1 MTKARL
7 IGIALIV
14 AVVFLYRF
22 NTLGGS
28 LGGFDDDHFI
38 NLVRANQLLDGD
50 WPLRDYPDASLQGA
64 WPPLTY
70 LASAGA
76 QIIFGRSL
84 LAEAV
89 LTTGAVA
96 MAAGIT
102 MAAGA
107 RLTGMAS
114 LGAAAALISAIPSV
128 KLYGY
133 ARPLLFSLVLLLVF
147 RYVDRPSIRRLAVIS
162 LALATTFLMRHD
174 YAIYLG
180 AAVVAALG
188 ATHRAMPVVALR
200 RVAVCAAIS
209 AALLLP
215 TLLIVQNI
223 MGIGDYLRS
232 ARAVMQDEQ
241 MRTSLRWPEFAGSGW
256 TDENIVAGLYYLFLA
271 LPAIGAAVAAWRTR
285 GDRAPATELP
295 KVLALCVG
303 GAVANHFLLRGNLE
317 ARLPDTAV
325 FHALLGV
332 WLCKVAWQP
341 RAMAVRAP
349 TAALA
354 TLFLMLSA
362 ASLGVVGS
370 LSQELGTSRF
380 KEGISATFRT
390 TGRIWGIL
398 RTLPPE
404 RWEDAPEQAGPMQA
418 AAYLSECTPPTARV
432 LNATYGTEFLVFARR
447 GFAAGHANFVPG
459 LYTSPKE
466 QEAAVAQA
474 RRQLVPVAITEPADT
489 YEEDFAP
496 DFPLVDQ
503 YLRERYVEAGTIDKD
518 GEPYLRVLV
527 ERNRQASGTF
537 STTGLP
543 CFRQTR

>member
-1 MTKARL
+1 MKKARL
-7 IGIALIV
+7 IGIALVVGI
-14 AVVFLYRF
+14 VFLYRF

-76 QIIFGRSL
+76 QTMFGRSL

-96 MAAGIT
+96 IAAGLT

-107 RLTGMAS
+107 NLTGIAW
-114 LGAAAALISAIPSV
+114 LGAAAALISVIPSV

-180 AAVVAALG
+180 AAVVAALA
-188 ATHRAMPVVALR
+188 ATHRAMPALALR
-200 RVAVCAAIS
+200 RVALCASIS

-215 TLLIVQNI
+215 TLVIVQNI
-223 MGIGDYLRS
+223 MGIGEYLRA
-232 ARAVMQDEQ
+232 ARVVMQDEQ

-256 TDENIVAGLYYLFLA
+256 TDENILASLYYLFLA

-285 GDRAPATELP
+285 SNRAPATELP

-303 GAVANHFLLRGNLE
+303 GALANHFLLRGNLE

-341 RAMAVRAP
+341 RPMAVRAP
-349 TAALA
+349 TAAIA
-354 TLFLMLSA
+354 TLCLLASA
-362 ASLGVVGS
+362 ASLGAVGS
-370 LSQELGTSRF
+370 LPQELGTSRF
-380 KEGISATFRT
+380 REGVSATIKT
-390 TGRIWGIL
+390 TARIWGML
-398 RTLPPE
+398 RALPPD
-404 RWEDAPEQAGPMQA
+404 RWDSASEQAGPMLA
-418 AAYLSECTPPTARV
+418 AAYLSECTPPTSRV
-432 LNATYGTEFLVFARR
+432 LNATYGAEFLVFARR

-459 LYTSPKE
+459 LYTSEHE
-466 QEAAVAQA
+466 QVAAISQA
-474 RRQLVPVAITEPADT
+474 RRQLVPIAITDPAET
-489 YEEDFAP
+489 YEEDFVP

-518 GEPYLRVLV
+518 GGPYLRVLV

-537 STTGLP
+537 SSTGLP
-543 CFRQTR
+543 CFR

>member
-1 MTKARL
+1 MKKARL
-7 IGIALIV
+7 IGIALVV

-76 QIIFGRSL
+76 QTLFGRSL

-89 LTTGAVA
+89 LTTGAIA
-96 MAAGIT
+96 IAAGLT

-107 RLTGMAS
+107 NLAGTAW
-114 LGAAAALISAIPSV
+114 LGAAAALISVIPSV

-133 ARPLLFSLVLLLVF
+133 ARPLLFSLILLLVF
-147 RYVDRPSIRRLAVIS
+147 RYVDRPSIRRLAIVS
-162 LALATTFLMRHD
+162 LGLAIAFLTRHD
-174 YAIYLG
+174 YAVYLG
-180 AAVVAALG
+180 AAVVAALA
-188 ATHRAMPVVALR
+188 ATHRAMPELALK
-200 RVAVCAAIS
+200 RVAVCVGIGAV
-209 AALLLP
+209 LLLP

-223 MGIGDYLRS
+223 IGIGEYLRA
-232 ARAVMQDEQ
+232 ARVVMQDEQ
-241 MRTSLRWPEFAGSGW
+241 MRTSLRWPEFAGTGW
-256 TDENIVAGLYYLFLA
+256 TGENILAGLYYLFLV
-271 LPAIGAAVAAWRTR
+271 LPAIGATVAVWRAR
-285 GDRAPATELP
+285 GGRAPASELP

-303 GAVANHFLLRGNLE
+303 GAMANHFLLRGNLE

-325 FHALLGV
+325 FHALLGI

-349 TAALA
+349 AAAIA
-354 TLFLMLSA
+354 TMFLIVSA
-362 ASLGVVGS
+362 ASLGAVGS
-370 LSQELGTSRF
+370 LSQELGTARF

-390 TGRIWGIL
+390 TGRIWGML
-398 RTLPPE
+398 RTLPPD
-404 RWEDAPEQAGPMQA
+404 RWEGASEQAGPMLA

-459 LYTSPKE
+459 LYASEPE
-466 QEAAVAQA
+466 QAAAVARA
-474 RRQLVPVAITEPADT
+474 RRQLVPIAMTEPTDT
-489 YEEDFAP
+489 YEQDFAP

-527 ERNRQASGTF
+527 ERNRQASGAFPGT
-537 STTGLP
+537 SLP
-543 CFRQTR
+543 CFR